1 LHSCQLAKIEETHPP
16 INKVALISLF
26 LVTWLLLLSPEL
38 DSAINAKPAEAAE
51 LVVCF
56 VHNNYYVVHTY

>member
-1 LHSCQLAKIEETHPP
+1 MATT
-16 INKVALISLF
+16 A
-26 LVTWLLLLSPEL
+26 VTREL